1 MDLFA
6 LQEKYKSVPSE
17 LKALKRWVC
26 FNVEGSE
33 DGKTTKRP
41 YNALNGKRA
50 KVNDDIT
57 WTTFNNAL
65 NGCVKYHNDGI
76 GFVLGYGIFGVDL
89 DNHADKDGNIPMTDE
104 QFKTFSTQFI
114 DTLDSYTEYSQ
125 SGKGIHIICAGQLPE
140 GSRRKGC
147 VEMYDS
153 GRFFAFTGN
162 VIHDT
167 TINERTEEVK
177 PLWEKYVKSEYV
189 SNVVKR
195 EPNPRVLALSDDEI
209 LNAALASKQ
218 GAKFYAYYHDG
229 DISMDGGDAS
239 SADLSFC
246 NMLAWWCNCD
256 KAQMDRLFRSSAL
269 MRDKW
274 DEYRGE
280 CTYGEKTLTK
290 AIQGC
295 DGGYVAERLFANGDT
310 RGMSVADKKF
320 TVLSAE
326 SGNSEYT
333 LGELNRDGLLMNID
347 DEGEPIFRIK
357 KIFKRYAL
365 TDTGNAERFYDY
377 FGDIFRYNTTDECFM
392 FWTGKTWVKDTRDI
406 IRKYADK
413 LIMILKAE
421 EDEVHAQALE
431 AQKEGN
437 DVKAGELVALLAEL
451 TKNTKKVS
459 NKAGKD
465 AMLSELKHTGK
476 MAVENS
482 IFDTDPYLLNT
493 DSGVVDLRTGNILP
507 QETAKDYYM
516 SKNTGIKVSYEEPSE
531 WLKFL
536 RSVFMPMNNN
546 IIEAEECVNA
556 IQTYLGYSLSGL
568 TKEQIMF
575 LLYGIGSNGKSTLTE
590 TIANIMGDYAAAIP
604 SAILM
609 AQKSNTSSAVEF
621 ALARL
626 RGIRFVET
634 GETDNGGRLAESQIK
649 LLTGGD
655 KIQAQFK
662 FGQPFE
668 FYPQFKI
675 WMSTNNLPIIT
686 GTDEGIWRRPKTL
699 PFINSFTGDKKDK
712 FLPEKLKKE
721 YPQILG
727 WCIQGFVKYWTTLN
741 SKGENCNFVESKIF
755 TEDKAKYR
763 KKMDVVTQFVKNECR
778 IVKNAKTGA
787 KEMFAA
793 FKAWAKDNNESQLKE
808 SVFRDRLQRLEN
820 IRTEITSTGTR
831 MYCDIRLNGVYIG
844 GDRV

>member
-1 MDLFA
+1 MDLHA

-26 FNVEGSE
+26 FNVEGTE

-41 YNALNGKRA
+41 YNALTGKKA
-50 KVNDDIT
+50 KVNDEIT

-65 NGCVKYHNDGI
+65 NGCVKYHHDGI
-76 GFVLGYGIFGVDL
+76 GFVLGFGIFGIDL
-89 DNHADKDGNIPMTDE
+89 DNHADKDGNVPMSDE
-104 QFKTFSTQFI
+104 EFKTFSTQFI
-114 DTLDSYTEYSQ
+114 DALDSYTEYSQ
-125 SGKGIHIICAGQLPE
+125 SGKGIHIICSGQLPE

-162 VIHDT
+162 TIRNT
-167 TINERTEEVK
+167 TINERSEEVK
-177 PLWEKYVKSEYV
+177 PLWEKYVKSEYAQ
-189 SNVVKR
+189 NVVKR
-195 EPNPRVLALSDDEI
+195 EPNRSALVLSDDEI
-209 LNAALASKQ
+209 LNTALASKQ

-239 SADLSFC
+239 SADMSFC
-246 NMLAWWCNCD
+246 NMLAWWCNGD
-256 KAQMDRLFRSSAL
+256 KAQMDRIFRSSAL

-280 CTYGEKTLTK
+280 YTYGEKTLLK
-290 AIQGC
+290 AIQTC
-295 DGGYVAERLFANGDT
+295 DGGYSGERLFTNGDT
-310 RGMSVADKKF
+310 RGMTVADKKF
-320 TVLSAE
+320 TIRSE
-326 SGNSEYT
+326 SGNTELSST
-333 LGELNRDGLLMNID
+333 ELNPDGLTMNID

-357 KIFKRYAL
+357 KIFKRYPL

-377 FGDIFRYNTTDECFM
+377 FGEIFRYNTTDECFM
-392 FWTGKTWVKDTRDI
+392 FWTGKTWVKDTKDI

-413 LIMILKAE
+413 FIAILKAE
-421 EDEVHAQALE
+421 EDEIHAQALE

-437 DVKAGELVALLAEL
+437 DAKSQELVAFLAEL
-451 TKNTKKVS
+451 IKNTKKVS

-465 AMLSELKHTGK
+465 AMLAELKHTGK
-476 MAVENS
+476 MAVENTL
-482 IFDTDPYLLNT
+482 FDQDPYLLNT
-493 DSGVVDLRTGNILP
+493 ESGVVDLRTGEILP

-516 SKNTGIKVSYEEPSE
+516 SKNTNIKVSFEEPTE

-536 RSVFMPMNNN
+536 RSVFMPSDNNMYD
-546 IIEAEECVNA
+546 AEECVNA
-556 IQTYLGYSLSGL
+556 VQTYLGYSLSGS
-568 TKEQIMF
+568 TKEQVMF

-590 TIANIMGDYAAAIP
+590 TVAKIMGDYSSAIP

-609 AQKSNTSSAVEF
+609 AQKNNTSSAVEF

-626 RGIRFVET
+626 RGVRFVET
-634 GETDNGGRLAESQIK
+634 GETDNGGKLAESQIK

-675 WMSTNNLPIIT
+675 WMSTNNRPIIT

-712 FLPEKLKKE
+712 FLPEKLQRE

-727 WCIQGFVKYWTTLN
+727 WCIQGFVKYWNTRN
-741 SKGENCNFVESKIF
+741 AKGENCNFAESKIF

-763 KKMDVVTQFVKNECR
+763 QKMDVVAQFVKDEC
-778 IVKNAKTGA
+778 KLTQHSKTEA

-793 FKAWAKDNNESQLKE
+793 FKTWAKDNNELQLKE
-808 SVFRDRLQRLEN
+808 TVFRERLQRLAN
-820 IRTEITSTGTR
+820 IKTEMASTGAR
-831 MYCDIRLNGVYIG
+831 MYCGIRLNGVYIG
-844 GDRV
+844 GDKI